1 MRVKLFATG
10 ETLETGESY
19 GRRLVEQGKA
29 EPAPKAPPKPAEAD
43 PAPAARKT
51 GAKTAKEKSK
61 KE

>member
-29 EPAPKAPPKPAEAD
+29 EPAPAPARAQS
-43 PAPAARKT
+43 APAAKKSETR
-51 GAKTAKEKSK
+51 AAKEKGRR
-61 KE
+61 E